1 MLDWAPIPMIDS
13 GHGYLEAPIQPRIL
27 ERSEHPVSRRDIDP
41 RVLKVLYRLIDA
53 GHIAYLVGGGVRD
66 LMIGRRPKDF
76 DVATSAHPQEVRDLF
91 RNSRLIGRRF
101 RLVHVFFGQHNIEV
115 ATFRRRAEAVAESE
129 DPLIRHDNTFGTPE
143 EDAFR
148 RDFTINSLFYDPRTF
163 HVIDYTG
170 AVPDLEARRIRTIGD
185 PEVRMR
191 EDPVRMLRAVRFAAK
206 LGFEIEAATRAAIE
220 RHREDLLNA
229 SVPRVV
235 EEIYRALGIAAAARA
250 FELMHELALFDLLL
264 APLAR
269 FLRAG
274 EGAAIESATGRNLAA
289 MGRRISAGIEPGHSL
304 VLSCLF
310 ADLCMRGMPD
320 GKPFDLLAELRMRG
334 FARGDTE
341 RMRLV
346 LDALP
351 HLAAPSRRTRRLIQR
366 PYFEEARAVFEIVA
380 PACGGDPELL
390 TKFLSDPEGWLEH
403 RGAEQRRV
411 EPREPAPGGGGRR
424 RRRGRRGG
432 RSRHRRRGGPAMPAP
447 DVSHHGKPHANTQA
461 ESTTVVRDAEA
472 ADSAGAPRRSGEPLA
487 RIGQLDVK
495 TNPHDPVN
503 GLSHDLANDLANDLA
518 FDPAN
523 RPRG

>member
-1 MLDWAPIPMIDS
+1 MRARLGRDLMIDS
-13 GHGYLEAPIQPRIL
+13 GHGDLEAHSEPRIL

-53 GHIAYLVGGGVRD
+53 GHEAYLVGGGVRD

-115 ATFRRRAEAVAESE
+115 ATFRRRAEDVAESE

-148 RDFTINSLFYDPRTF
+148 RDFTINSLFYNPRTF

-170 AVPDLEARRIRTIGD
+170 GVADLEARLIRTIGD

-206 LGFEIEAATRAAIE
+206 LGFEIEPATRAAIE

-235 EEIYRALGIAAAARA
+235 EEIYRALGITAAARA

-269 FLRAG
+269 FIRAG
-274 EGAAIESATGRNLAA
+274 QGPVHESATGRNLAA
-289 MGRRISAGIEPGHSL
+289 MGRRISAGMEPAHSL
-304 VLSCLF
+304 VLACMF
-310 ADLCMRGMPD
+310 ADLCMRGMP
-320 GKPFDLLAELRMRG
+320 GGEPLDLLAELRSRG

-346 LDALP
+346 LEALP
-351 HLAAPSRRTRRLIQR
+351 HLVAPSRRTRRLIHR
-366 PYFEEARAVFEIVA
+366 PYFDEARAMFEIVA
-380 PACGGDPELL
+380 PTCGGDPEVLAR
-390 TKFLSDPEGWLEH
+390 FLSDPEAWLEG
-403 RGAEQRRV
+403 RGGEPRRV
-411 EPREPAPGGGGRR
+411 EPREPAAGPGPGGRR

-432 RSRHRRRGGPAMPAP
+432 RSRHRRRGRAAAHALGASPNGEARAHGEGEPTAPSRHAEPA
-447 DVSHHGKPHANTQA
+447 G
-461 ESTTVVRDAEA
+461 
-472 ADSAGAPRRSGEPLA
+472 SAGAPEPPEEA
-487 RIGQLDVK
+487 AAAPAAGV
-495 TNPHDPVN
+495 
-503 GLSHDLANDLANDLA
+503 
-518 FDPAN
+518 DPAA